1 VGVDVV
7 RLFGDGLRQPAG
19 AAVAADAEADF
30 ILAHAVLGKLD
41 REVEHRLPEDRFGG
55 IASAVV
61 VAGVAIDGIRVVIR
75 LLAGRLVFGFDAIVP
90 ACALE
95 QQLLGE
101 RSLVKAFPGFGR
113 VVVAA
118 RVPFHRH
125 PAVRQFDFFL
135 GRRVVDA
142 EDVVRI
148 HGGLDGCEWNSSH
161 RQQV

>member
-1 VGVDVV
+1 VFIVV
-7 RLFGDGLRQPAG
+7 T
-19 AAVAADAEADF
+19 
-30 ILAHAVLGKLD
+30 ID
-41 REVEHRLPEDRFGG
+41 R
-55 IASAVV
+55 
-61 VAGVAIDGIRVVIR
+61 IRVVI
-75 LLAGRLVFGFDAIVP
+75 LLTVGRPVLGFDAIVP

-142 EDVVRI
+142 ENLGRI
-148 HGGLDGCEWNSSH
+148 HCLLACILH
-161 RQQV
+161 RNAASQYPE